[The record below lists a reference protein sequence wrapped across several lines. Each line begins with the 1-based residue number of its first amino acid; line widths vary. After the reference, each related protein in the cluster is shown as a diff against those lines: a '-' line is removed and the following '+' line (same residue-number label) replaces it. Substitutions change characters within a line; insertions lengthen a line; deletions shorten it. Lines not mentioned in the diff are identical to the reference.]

1 MKKTLVMAM
10 ISAVMLSMAGCGN
23 NAQPA
28 ADTAETAA
36 TEAAADAAEEAST
49 EAAEAESTEEAA
61 EAGAD
66 EAKSDGVMT
75 YEEYLAAD
83 I

>member
-1 MKKTLVMAM
+1 MKKTLVMAT

-36 TEAAADAAEEAST
+36 TEAAADAAEEA
-49 EAAEAESTEEAA
+49 A
-61 EAGAD
+61 EAG
-66 EAKSDGVMT
+66 KF
-75 YEEYLAAD
+75 
-83 I
+83 

>member
-36 TEAAADAAEEAST
+36 TEAAEEAGT
-49 EAAEAESTEEAA
+49 EAAEAESNILLRTSTV
-61 EAGAD
+61 
-66 EAKSDGVMT
+66 K
-75 YEEYLAAD
+75 
-83 I
+83 